1 MYKTPDGAVLTYEI
15 KDNGYTI
22 NRDGRPWISQPE
34 PYAKLYVAGGSYED
48 NAKAQCEELC
58 KPTEPQVDK
67 MDEVYGALDDLG
79 QTVEDLTNAVSEI
92 AGETPTDTESEVQ
105 NG

>member
-1 MYKTPDGAVLTYEI
+1 MYKTPDGAILTYEI
-15 KDNGYTI
+15 KEDGYTI

-34 PYAKLYVAGGSYED
+34 PYAKLYVANGSYED

-58 KPTEPQVDK
+58 KESEPAPAEDK
-67 MDEVYGALDDLG
+67 MDEVYGALDDLQSQVDELATG
-79 QTVEDLTNAVSEI
+79 LDEVASTK
-92 AGETPTDTESEVQ
+92 ESEVQ

>member
-15 KDNGYTI
+15 KDNGYII

-34 PYAKLYVAGGSYED
+34 PYAKLYVANGSYED

-58 KPTEPQVDK
+58 KESEPVAEDK
-67 MDEVYGALDDLG
+67 MDEVYGALDDLQSQVDELATG
-79 QTVEDLTNAVSEI
+79 LDKVASTK
-92 AGETPTDTESEVQ
+92 ESEVT